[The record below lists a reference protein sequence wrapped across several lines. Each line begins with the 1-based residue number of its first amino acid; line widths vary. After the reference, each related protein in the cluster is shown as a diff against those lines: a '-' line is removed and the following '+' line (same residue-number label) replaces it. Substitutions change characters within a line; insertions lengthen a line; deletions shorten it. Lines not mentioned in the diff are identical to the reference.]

1 MTRRTRKNSKKLY
14 KQRGG
19 AFTQEQRNTLI
30 NNVNFTEDE
39 VNELDEYQV
48 SFENIQSANHLYLDD
63 PHRTMIIVS
72 KYLHDVQNQQQ
83 NENDNHGDDLN
94 IEDLQGEGEGQGEG
108 QGEVEGQ
115 GPDVLDQ
122 GFNNDLDISDDT
134 DPEQGS
140 FSFDEDDDQN
150 GGKRRKTIKTR
161 KTRKTRKSRKGKSRK
176 MRGRKQRGGARY
188 GTGVGANN
196 FDPNYSIY
204 NTQELNLFPYKPN

>member
-1 MTRRTRKNSKKLY
+1 MPKRTRKNSKKMY
-14 KQRGG
+14 KQTGG

-30 NNVNFTEDE
+30 NPGNFTEDQI
-39 VNELDEYQV
+39 NELDEYPV
-48 SFENIQSANHLYLDD
+48 SFENIQSANNLYLDH
-63 PHRTMIIVS
+63 PHRTVIIVS
-72 KYLHDVQNQQQ
+72 KYLQDVQNQQQ
-83 NENDNHGDDLN
+83 NENDNHGDVLN
-94 IEDLQGEGEGQGEG
+94 IEDLQIEGEVEG
-108 QGEVEGQ
+108 QGEVEGE
-115 GPDVLDQ
+115 DVLDQ

-150 GGKRRKTIKTR
+150 AGKRRKTRKTKKSR
-161 KTRKTRKSRKGKSRK
+161 KTRKPKKSRKGKSRK
-176 MRGRKQRGGARY
+176 MRGGARY

>member
-1 MTRRTRKNSKKLY
+1 MGKRSVRRSRKNSKKMY
-14 KQRGG
+14 KQTGG

-30 NNVNFTEDE
+30 NNVNFTEDQ
-39 VNELDEYQV
+39 VNELDEYPV

-72 KYLHDVQNQQQ
+72 KYLQDLQNQQQ
-83 NENDNHGDDLN
+83 NENDNHGDVLN
-94 IEDLQGEGEGQGEG
+94 IEDLQIE
-108 QGEVEGQ
+108 GEVEGQ
-115 GPDVLDQ
+115 DVLDQ

-150 GGKRRKTIKTR
+150 AGKRRKTR
-161 KTRKTRKSRKGKSRK
+161 KTRKTRTSRKTRKSRK

>member
-1 MTRRTRKNSKKLY
+1 MPKRTRKNSKKMY
-14 KQRGG
+14 KQTGG
-19 AFTQEQRNTLI
+19 AFNQEQRNMLI
-30 NNVNFTEDE
+30 NNGNFTEDQ
-39 VNELDEYQV
+39 VNELDEYPV

-72 KYLHDVQNQQQ
+72 KYLQDLQNQQQ
-83 NENDNHGDDLN
+83 NENDNHGDVLN
-94 IEDLQGEGEGQGEG
+94 IADLQIE
-108 QGEVEGQ
+108 GEVEGQ
-115 GPDVLDQ
+115 GEGEGEDVLDQ

-150 GGKRRKTIKTR
+150 AGKRRKTRKTKKSR
-161 KTRKTRKSRKGKSRK
+161 KTRKTRKSRKSKSRK
-176 MRGRKQRGGARY
+176 MRGGARY